1 MMPRSWPMGVDQR
14 LFLPQPCRKRH
25 HPSQAKARF
34 SGDFHRTCVR
44 GNRVRIDQE
53 ADGAQWAVAA
63 CMECRVGRLAG
74 VMVAGGDGEV
84 RCHLMLAYGPAG
96 SGLATALPPV
106 VRLAELRQVAD
117 MLDRAA
123 ARFRAM
129 PPCEPAEPLRLL
141 ARGHGLT
148 VRGSNLGAGEGLVV
162 VARRRPV
169 QRLIMPGEA
178 LPSLA
183 AVARESHLKITRA
196 ASFIDMPANAVRH

>member
-1 MMPRSWPMGVDQR
+1 MRTD
-14 LFLPQPCRKRH
+14 LE
-25 HPSQAKARF
+25 PSGLRW
-34 SGDFHRTCVR
+34 G
-44 GNRVRIDQE
+44 
-53 ADGAQWAVAA
+53 VAA
-63 CMECRVGRLAG
+63 CMDCRVGRLAA
-74 VMVAGGDGEV
+74 VLTDTGDGEPAV
-84 RCHLMLAYGPAG
+84 SLMLAYSPQG
-96 SGLATALPPV
+96 SGIATALPIIVHP
-106 VRLAELRQVAD
+106 AELRQVAD

-123 ARFRAM
+123 ERFRAM

-148 VRGSNLGAGEGLVV
+148 VRGANLGAGEGLAV

-183 AVARESHLKITRA
+183 AVARESHLKITKA